1 MSGELQAAQAA
12 RLRAEEQ
19 RWLAQSADRLREAV
33 ARSRVRR
40 ETTTEA
46 TR

>member
-33 ARSRVRR
+33 ARSRTRR
-40 ETTTEA
+40 EGA
-46 TR
+46 QGSPR

>member
-33 ARSRVRR
+33 ARARARR
-40 ETTTEA
+40 EGTQESA
-46 TR
+46 R